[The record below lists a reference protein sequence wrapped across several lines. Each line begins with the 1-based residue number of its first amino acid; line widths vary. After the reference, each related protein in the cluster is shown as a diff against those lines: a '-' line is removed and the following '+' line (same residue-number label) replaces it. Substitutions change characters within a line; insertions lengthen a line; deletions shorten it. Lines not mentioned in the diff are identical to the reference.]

1 MKTWFQQLPIRHKL
15 NTIILLACSVALLL
29 TTAVY
34 FISQW
39 YLVRKQL
46 QGELQTLS
54 SVIAENSRAGLA
66 FQDNAALKTILSS
79 LAAKSGV
86 VYAAIYSPEG
96 ERVAEYG
103 KAAQTVIIQPK
114 VTLPAD
120 LAGVFFT
127 WDGDY
132 VDVGQPVI
140 LDGERIGVLVIR
152 MSLQDT
158 RRNLLLIGMVMAA
171 IMVLGLVAAMLLSTR
186 LLSVITSPILTL
198 SEAMK
203 RISEQKQY
211 DLRVAVTGEDE
222 LGLLAAGFNDMLDQ
236 IQGRDEHL
244 EEQVASRTKDL
255 RRAKEAAEEASRA
268 KSEFLANMSH
278 EIRTPMNGV
287 LGVADLLLQTDLT
300 EKQRQFIQT
309 ILSSGKSLLYII
321 NDILDFSK
329 IEAGRLELERI
340 NFDLWELVDSIYDL
354 FSGKAS
360 EKGLVLTSGIQE
372 DIPRIVHGDPVRLRQ
387 ILTNL
392 IGNAIKFTD
401 QGSVSIKVVLL
412 EQEVGACFLRFEVRD
427 TGIGLSKKEQDGI
440 FYAFSQADSSTTRK
454 FGGTGLGLTISRK
467 LVEIMDGTIDVQSE
481 PGLGACFQ
489 FTLHLQAPEDQE
501 AAISDY
507 HRERNEIPGDFHR
520 FNCRVLVAEDNL
532 TNQIVVRGM
541 LELFGCT
548 VALAG
553 NGREAIMMARKNK
566 YDIIFMDCQMPEL
579 DGYSATVEI
588 REFERK
594 NKKKPTP
601 VIALTAHV
609 MSGDRERCLNT
620 GMDDYLGKPLQQK
633 QLLAVLEKWV
643 PEAGQEQVASTGMIA
658 DKSSA
663 TSREKRFDP
672 AVFVNY
678 QRMQQSGRPDI
689 VVEIIHSYLR
699 GARPLLQSMTDAV
712 DGGDA
717 QALWKAAHTMK
728 SSNSSVGALK
738 MAALCS
744 ELEIR
749 GRKGNLEDC
758 QPLLEELTK
767 ELSFIEGRL
776 QKTMAETTG
785 ARSAGDVNTKKILV
799 MDDDELARDIARK
812 MIEFLGYTVILAQ
825 DGEQAV
831 DLYQKA
837 SESGEPFAAALMDLS
852 IPGGMGG
859 EEAAARIR
867 QIDAGARLVVTSGFS
882 NSTVIKDYR
891 DYGFSSVL
899 SKPYELQDLE
909 RVLTDTTSH

>member
-54 SVIAENSRAGLA
+54 SVIVENSRAGLA
-66 FQDNAALKTILSS
+66 FQDNTALTTILSS
-79 LAAKSGV
+79 LTAKSGI
-86 VYAAIYSPEG
+86 VYAAISTPDG
-96 ERVAEYG
+96 ERVAEYN
-103 KAAQTVIIQPK
+103 KAAQVEIQSKISAP
-114 VTLPAD
+114 TD
-120 LAGVFFT
+120 LEGVLFT

-140 LDGERIGVLVIR
+140 LDGERIGALFIR

-171 IMVLGLVAAMLLSTR
+171 IMVLGLMAAMLLSTR

-203 RISEQKQY
+203 RISEHKQY
-211 DLRVAVTGEDE
+211 GLRVAVTGEDE

-236 IQGRDEHL
+236 IQERDEHL
-244 EEQVASRTKDL
+244 EEQVARRTRDL

-287 LGVADLLLQTDLT
+287 LGVADLLLQTNLT

-340 NFDLWELVDSIYDL
+340 NFDLRELIDSIYDL

-360 EKGLVLTSGIQE
+360 EKGLLLTSSIQE
-372 DIPRIVHGDPVRLRQ
+372 DIARIVHGDPVRLRQ

-401 QGSVSIKVVLL
+401 QGSVNLQVILL
-412 EQEVGACFLRFEVRD
+412 DQEEGACFLRFEVRD
-427 TGIGLSKKEQDGI
+427 TGIGLTREEQEGI

-454 FGGTGLGLTISRK
+454 YGGTGLGLTISRK

-481 PGLGACFQ
+481 PGLGACFR
-489 FTLHLQAPEDQE
+489 FTLHLQMPEDQE
-501 AAISDY
+501 AALSNY
-507 HRERNEIPGDFHR
+507 HREQHETPGDLHR

-553 NGREAIMMARKNK
+553 NGREAVMMAREKQ

-579 DGYSATVEI
+579 DGYSATVEL

-633 QLLAVLEKWV
+633 QLLAVLEKWA
-643 PEAGQEQVASTGMIA
+643 PEAGQEQVVSTGMIA
-658 DKSSA
+658 DESSA

-678 QRMQQSGRPDI
+678 QRMQQPGRPDI
-689 VVEIIHSYLR
+689 VVEIIHSYLK
-699 GARPLLQSMTDAV
+699 GVRPLLQSMTDAV

-717 QALWKAAHTMK
+717 EALWKAAHTMK

-744 ELEIR
+744 ELETR
-749 GRKGNLEDC
+749 GRKGNFEDC
-758 QPLLEELTK
+758 HHLLK
-767 ELSFIEGRL
+767 ELIEEFSSIEGRL
-776 QKTMAETTG
+776 QKIMAETTG
-785 ARSAGDVNTKKILV
+785 AGSARDENTKKILV

-812 MIEFLGYTVILAQ
+812 MIEFLGYTVTLAQ
-825 DGEQAV
+825 NGEQAV
-831 DLYQKA
+831 DLYQTA
-837 SESGEPFAAALMDLS
+837 AESGEPFAAALMDLS
-852 IPGGMGG
+852 VPEGMGG
-859 EEAAARIR
+859 EEAAARIK
-867 QIDAGARLVVTSGFS
+867 QLDGNARLVVTSGFS
-882 NSTVIKDYR
+882 SGGIINHFKK
-891 DYGFSSVL
+891 YGFCARL
-899 SKPYELQDLE
+899 SKPYQLQDLQQ
-909 RVLTDTTSH
+909 VLEETVAS